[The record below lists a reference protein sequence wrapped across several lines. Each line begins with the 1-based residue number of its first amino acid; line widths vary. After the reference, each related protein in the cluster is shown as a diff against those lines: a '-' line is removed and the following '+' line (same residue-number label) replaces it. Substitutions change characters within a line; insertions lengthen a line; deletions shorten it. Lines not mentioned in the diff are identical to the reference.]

1 LQAETLRLESEK
13 LSEMSGDDSEEL
25 NELLKVKIRELAEAS
40 AIAATADSLQ
50 KELNEKVK
58 EAIDLQTRFNAAE
71 AAQKEQSRE
80 LEDLRA
86 KLRDLHSEALAQPPL
101 VRDIAHMLNVA
112 RIGTSANRAL
122 RLCCTDGSGREGS
135 GHVAGRGG
143 EAPASA
149 VARSA
154 SEVRGARQAVAR
166 DNWPPM
172 APRCSGRGLS
182 YVEALRE
189 VQRVQR

>member
-1 LQAETLRLESEK
+1 MAETRESASVRCCLQAETLRLESEK

-58 EAIDLQTRFNAAE
+58 EAIDLQTRFSAAE

-101 VRDIAHMLNVA
+101 VRYRTYA
-112 RIGTSANRAL
+112 
-122 RLCCTDGSGREGS
+122 E
-135 GHVAGRGG
+135 
-143 EAPASA
+143 
-149 VARSA
+149 RSA
-154 SEVRGARQAVAR
+154 HRHQRKSRASFV
-166 DNWPPM
+166 
-172 APRCSGRGLS
+172 L
-182 YVEALRE
+182 LRRKRP
-189 VQRVQR
+189 QRKRPCRRKRR